1 MTYQQLIRAQSIM
14 LTASSIAFPF
24 YLLLLRNLG
33 DSYSQFG
40 WAYGLFALTSA
51 LFHPLIGHLTD
62 RWGDK
67 NLLILYAWGMAL
79 AMLLVPILSEI
90 WQVYTIQV
98 VMGVLGAIQKTTE
111 KTAIS
116 RQVTSEQ
123 VGKKIGHY
131 HLWTSIWAA
140 AGIII
145 TGYLIDFL
153 TIGSLFYMTSILY
166 MIAGIIVWKRPTIPL
181 QDHVEK
187 SFPQV

>member
-1 MTYQQLIRAQSIM
+1 MTFRQLIRAQSII

-24 YLLLLRNLG
+24 YTLLLRNLG

-51 LFHPLIGHLTD
+51 LCHPWIGHLTD
-62 RWGDK
+62 RLGDK
-67 NLLILYAWGMAL
+67 VLLIVYAWGMAGM
-79 AMLLVPILSEI
+79 MLLVPILSEI

-98 VMGVLGAIQKTTE
+98 VMGILGAIQKTTE

-116 RQVTSEQ
+116 RQVTSEP

-140 AGIII
+140 VGIIA
-145 TGYLIDFL
+145 TGYIIDFL
-153 TIGSLFYMTSILY
+153 TIGSLFYLTSLLY
-166 MIAGIIVWKRPTIPL
+166 MLAGLIVWKRPGDLKDTVN
-181 QDHVEK
+181 D
-187 SFPQV
+187 